1 MGRNLKRLRWGGSLL
16 LPCLLGVLVPV
27 GAGARPERIR
37 PGHSYYS
44 DASLEVGLVRD
55 IGAEKNYEEVYQ
67 AYRYYEAVYDAAERV
82 VIFREYRRGEAI
94 RTEEYRYGPDGAL
107 LERWVRQPG
116 QPVEKTAVG
125 PAQREGGSEAAP

>member
-1 MGRNLKRLRWGGSLL
+1 MGRLAAASLPARRPGSGRRRGSTRTDTSGPFLL
-16 LPCLLGVLVPV
+16 LGCFPGG
-27 GAGARPERIR
+27 GA
-37 PGHSYYS
+37 
-44 DASLEVGLVRD
+44 
-55 IGAEKNYEEVYQ
+55 GAEKNYEEVYQ

>member
-1 MGRNLKRLRWGGSLL
+1 MSWLLLSCLVGSLA
-16 LPCLLGVLVPV
+16 PI
-27 GAGARPERIR
+27 GAGARPERVR

-44 DASLEVGLVRD
+44 DDSLAVGLVRD

-67 AYRYYEAVYDAAERV
+67 AYRYYEAVYDEAERV

-107 LERWVRQPG
+107 LERVLRQPG
-116 QPVEKTAVG
+116 RPAETTAVG
-125 PAQREGGSEAAP
+125 SAEGEAGSEAAR